1 MTEESSDLNQ
11 FGDNIIDTEGWGQ
24 IIKAIAVGKYAWAC
38 VLFLHLMGYNPTE
51 YIPRETYL
59 QLLENNFFSR
69 ISKPNPVD
77 E

>member
-1 MTEESSDLNQ
+1 MSQESSDINQ
-11 FGDNIIDTEGWGQ
+11 SGDNIVDAEGWGQ

-59 QLLENNFFSR
+59 QLLEHNFFSR